1 MKNHEPKTWKVE
13 SQLVDKSAGTHQ
25 SVLWCFP
32 CHIPASLDQVGCDR
46 PGPPAFVEFAAVENW
61 KIGMV
66 SVVVER

>member
-32 CHIPASLDQVGCDR
+32 SRCLALLDQVSSEM
-46 PGPPAFVEFAAVENW
+46 PGPPASLSGYNG
-61 KIGMV
+61 KQCH
-66 SVVVER
+66 